1 MVTESSIVVRAGS
14 IRFFPEIF
22 EPKTP
27 RTFDPVTRQHWFP
40 IARFKFSRQ
49 YGEPIWRVIPCGR
62 RTATSLH
69 INVVNERRACEAT
82 RSAPDIV
89 LSDGKKRGDRPQD
102 CIAN

>member
-1 MVTESSIVVRAGS
+1 MVTESGIVVRTEF
-14 IRFFPEIF
+14 IKFFPEIF

-27 RTFDPVTRQHWFP
+27 RTFHPVTHEHWFP
-40 IARFKFSRQ
+40 IARFKVSRQ
-49 YGEPIWRVIPCGR
+49 YGEP
-62 RTATSLH
+62 RTATSLQM
-69 INVVNERRACEAT
+69 NVVDERRACEAT